1 MEETTLVAVGG
12 RTKGSGTA
20 RRLRAENRIPAVV
33 YGHGSDPLSVSV
45 DRWEFRT
52 LVKAAGTNALINLD
66 IDGDKQLSIIK
77 ELQQHPVKDRV
88 LHIDFQLIRRD
99 ESIVVEVPIEFLGE
113 PTELIRIGG
122 LMQQQM
128 TSLTVNAPAGEIPA
142 SLEADVS
149 ELEEGGSIRV
159 GDIALPRG
167 VTTDVDPD
175 SVIVSGIVTRAA
187 AAAVDEEGLE
197 GEEGVEGAEGAE
209 ASGEDGADDE
219 GGDS

>member
-12 RTKGSGTA
+12 RPRGSGPA

-66 IDGDKQLSIIK
+66 IDGDSQLSIIK

-99 ESIVVEVPIEFLGE
+99 EAIIVEVPIEFIGE

-128 TSLTVNAPAGEIPA
+128 TSLTISAPAGEIPA
-142 SLEADVS
+142 SVSVDVS
-149 ELEEGGSIRV
+149 ELDEGGSIRV
-159 GDIALPRG
+159 GDIALPSG
-167 VTTDVDPD
+167 VTADAEPEAV
-175 SVIVSGIVTRAA
+175 VVSGIVTRAA
-187 AAAVDEEGLE
+187 AAALDEDGLE
-197 GEEGVEGAEGAE
+197 IEDGAEGAEGAE
-209 ASGEDGADDE
+209 ASDEDGADED
-219 GGDS
+219 GDS